1 MPQRARMIVREIGA
15 AVAVLSLYILVLLA
29 PLHQSAGLQ
38 RDLDA
43 LGYSS
48 LDLWSI
54 CQPLTVEEKPDV
66 PEVAKCPVTGIG
78 KYEVALATPP
88 SIHIA
93 APDIADAVSYDG
105 AASSDHLTRPPYVGQ
120 ARAPPVTA

>member
-1 MPQRARMIVREIGA
+1 MQQRAGMIAREIGA
-15 AVAVLSLYILVLLA
+15 AIAVLSLYILVLLA

-48 LDLWSI
+48 LDFWSI
-54 CQPLTVEEKPDV
+54 CQPLTVDGTEDPI
-66 PEVAKCPVTGIG
+66 EVAKCPVAGVG

-88 SIHIA
+88 SIDIPT
-93 APDIADAVSYDG
+93 PDLATVISYPV
-105 AASSDHLTRPPYVGQ
+105 AASGRHLMRPPYVGQ
-120 ARAPPVTA
+120 ARAPPVTV